1 VEENM
6 DVIINEVVS
15 SVRLVDGQAL
25 LDPKTLSSI
34 VRTVLSAVD
43 ERDARASR
51 RAEETQIPDDGRGGL
66 SGMSGGY

>member
-1 VEENM
+1 M

-15 SVRLVDGQAL
+15 SVRLVDGQSL

-43 ERDARASR
+43 ERDARAQR
-51 RAEETQIPDDGRGGL
+51 RREETQIPDDGRGGL
-66 SGMSGGY
+66 SGFSGGV

>member
-1 VEENM
+1 M

-34 VRTVLSAVD
+34 VHAVLSAVD
-43 ERDARASR
+43 DRDARDRR

-66 SGMSGGY
+66 NGFSGGV

>member
-1 VEENM
+1 M

-43 ERDARASR
+43 ERDARARR
-51 RAEETQIPDDGRGGL
+51 RAEETEIADDGRGGL
-66 SGMSGGY
+66 SGGF

>member
-1 VEENM
+1 M

-15 SVRLVDGQAL
+15 SVRLVDGQSL

-43 ERDARASR
+43 ERDARTQR
-51 RAEETQIPDDGRGGL
+51 RKEETQIPDDGRGGL
-66 SGMSGGY
+66 SGFSGGD